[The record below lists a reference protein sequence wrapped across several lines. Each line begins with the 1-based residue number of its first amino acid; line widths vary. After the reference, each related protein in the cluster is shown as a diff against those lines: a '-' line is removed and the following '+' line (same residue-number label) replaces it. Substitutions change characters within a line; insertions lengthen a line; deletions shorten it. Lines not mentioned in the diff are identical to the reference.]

1 MIDSERIN
9 LPKTPDQKINV
20 KKTFGIESD
29 LTVLGFKEKT
39 EWVPEI
45 DSTYVFDRDTT
56 LSILAGFEH
65 DRRVMIQ
72 GYHGTGNQHT

>member
-45 DSTYVFDRDTT
+45 DST
-56 LSILAGFEH
+56 
-65 DRRVMIQ
+65 
-72 GYHGTGNQHT
+72 